1 MQQTL
6 VRSSLLESLRARCRT
21 LVTSNGRILSGV
33 GVYNYSGLMP
43 GDGVGPEITDATCR
57 VVEALDV
64 GITWDVQ
71 EAGMHVFEKTGELL
85 PQSVIDSLRR
95 NKVGIK
101 GPITTPV
108 GTGFRSLNVTLRK
121 ELTCYANL
129 RPCKSYAGVQTRFD
143 EIDIVV
149 VRENLED
156 LYAGIEFE
164 EGAGNALELIH
175 FIRAHHGSQ
184 IPTDSGITIKPISVE
199 GSRRIV
205 KFAFEYARAN
215 GRKAVTAIHKANIQK
230 HSDGL
235 FLRVAR
241 EVAEDYPD
249 IEFWD
254 MIVDATCMQ
263 LVRRP
268 EQFDVMVMPN
278 LYGDILSDLCAGLVG
293 GLGVAPGA
301 NIGDQMALFEPI
313 HGSAPKYTGQNKV
326 NPMAQMFS
334 AVMMLRHIG
343 EREAAE
349 RMETAL
355 ADVIAEGKHVTYDM
369 KPDRN
374 DPTASRH
381 VRRCGR
387 PHRAF
392 ALVGDALQTRTIAAS
407 HTAVLAPLG
416 LKECRGRV
424 GEILAWVGGCAGQ
437 GLREFS

>member
-1 MQQTL
+1 VGYTITL
-6 VRSSLLESLRARCRT
+6 
-21 LVTSNGRILSGV
+21 I
-33 GVYNYSGLMP
+33 P
-43 GDGVGPEITDATCR
+43 GDGVGPEITEATCR

-64 GITWDVQ
+64 GISWDVQ
-71 EAGMHVFEKTGELL
+71 EAGLHVFEETGELL

-121 ELTCYANL
+121 ELKCYANL
-129 RPCKSYAGVQTRFD
+129 RPCKSFTGVQSRFD
-143 EIDIVV
+143 AIDIVV

-175 FIRAHHGSQ
+175 FIRAHHGSH
-184 IPTDSGITIKPISVE
+184 IPLDAGITIKPITVE

-215 GRKAVTAIHKANIQK
+215 GRKTVTAIHKANIQK

-374 DPTASRH
+374 DPTAASTSG
-381 VRRCGR
+381 V
-387 PHRAF
+387 A
-392 ALVGDALQTRTIAAS
+392 DAIIER
-407 HTAVLAPLG
+407 
-416 LKECRGRV
+416 
-424 GEILAWVGGCAGQ
+424 
-437 GLREFS
+437 LR

>member
-1 MQQTL
+1 MGYTITL
-6 VRSSLLESLRARCRT
+6 
-21 LVTSNGRILSGV
+21 I
-33 GVYNYSGLMP
+33 P
-43 GDGVGPEITDATCR
+43 GDGVGPEITEATCR

-64 GITWDVQ
+64 GISWDVQ
-71 EAGMHVFEKTGELL
+71 EAGLHVFEKTGELL
-85 PQSVIDSLRR
+85 PQTVIDSLRR

-121 ELTCYANL
+121 ELECYANL
-129 RPCKSYAGVQTRFD
+129 RPCKSYTGVQTRFD
-143 EIDIVV
+143 AIDIVV

-164 EGAGNALELIH
+164 EGTGSALELIH

-184 IPTDSGITIKPISVE
+184 IPMDAGITIKPITVE

-241 EVAEDYPD
+241 EVAEDYPE

-355 ADVIAEGKHVTYDM
+355 AEVIAEGKHVTYDM

-374 DPTASRH
+374 DPTAAGTSG
-381 VRRCGR
+381 V
-387 PHRAF
+387 A
-392 ALVGDALQTRTIAAS
+392 DALIER
-407 HTAVLAPLG
+407 
-416 LKECRGRV
+416 
-424 GEILAWVGGCAGQ
+424 
-437 GLREFS
+437 LR

>member
-1 MQQTL
+1 M
-6 VRSSLLESLRARCRT
+6 
-21 LVTSNGRILSGV
+21 
-33 GVYNYSGLMP
+33 
-43 GDGVGPEITDATCR
+43 
-57 VVEALDV
+57 
-64 GITWDVQ
+64 
-71 EAGMHVFEKTGELL
+71 
-85 PQSVIDSLRR
+85 
-95 NKVGIK
+95 
-101 GPITTPV
+101 
-108 GTGFRSLNVTLRK
+108 
-121 ELTCYANL
+121 
-129 RPCKSYAGVQTRFD
+129 
-143 EIDIVV
+143 
-149 VRENLED
+149 
-156 LYAGIEFE
+156 
-164 EGAGNALELIH
+164 
-175 FIRAHHGSQ
+175 
-184 IPTDSGITIKPISVE
+184 
-199 GSRRIV
+199 

-215 GRKAVTAIHKANIQK
+215 GRKTVTAIHKANIQK

-241 EVAEDYPD
+241 EVAEDYPE

-278 LYGDILSDLCAGLVG
+278 LYGDILSDLSAGLVG

-349 RMETAL
+349 SMEGAL

-374 DPTASRH
+374 DPTAAGTSG
-381 VRRCGR
+381 V
-387 PHRAF
+387 A
-392 ALVGDALQTRTIAAS
+392 DALIER
-407 HTAVLAPLG
+407 
-416 LKECRGRV
+416 
-424 GEILAWVGGCAGQ
+424 
-437 GLREFS
+437 LR

>member
-1 MQQTL
+1 MGYTITL
-6 VRSSLLESLRARCRT
+6 
-21 LVTSNGRILSGV
+21 I
-33 GVYNYSGLMP
+33 P

-57 VVEALDV
+57 VIEALDV

-71 EAGMHVFEKTGELL
+71 EAGLHVFEKTGELL

-121 ELTCYANL
+121 ELMCYANL
-129 RPCKSYAGVQTRFD
+129 RPCKTYAGVQSRFD

-293 GLGVAPGA
+293 GLGVAPGREHRRS
-301 NIGDQMALFEPI
+301 NGALRAHSRQCAQV
-313 HGSAPKYTGQNKV
+313 HGSKQSKPHGPDVFRGDDAAPHWRARRSGPDGDSARGRYRGGQ
-326 NPMAQMFS
+326 ARH
-334 AVMMLRHIG
+334 LRY
-343 EREAAE
+343 EA
-349 RMETAL
+349 RPQRS
-355 ADVIAEGKHVTYDM
+355 DRSQHVGRGGC
-369 KPDRN
+369 PDRAVAL
-374 DPTASRH
+374 DWRAAYQRQL
-381 VRRCGR
+381 RREG
-387 PHRAF
+387 PF
-392 ALVGDALQTRTIAAS
+392 LQ
-407 HTAVLAPLG
+407 L
-416 LKECRGRV
+416 
-424 GEILAWVGGCAGQ
+424 W
-437 GLREFS
+437 

>member
-1 MQQTL
+1 MGYTITL
-6 VRSSLLESLRARCRT
+6 
-21 LVTSNGRILSGV
+21 I
-33 GVYNYSGLMP
+33 P

-57 VVEALDV
+57 VIEALDV

-71 EAGMHVFEKTGELL
+71 EAGLHVFEKTGELL
-85 PQSVIDSLRR
+85 PQSVVDSLRR
-95 NKVGIK
+95 NKLGIK

-108 GTGFRSLNVTLRK
+108 GTGFRSLTVTLRK
-121 ELTCYANL
+121 ELMCYANL
-129 RPCKSYAGVQTRFD
+129 RPCKTYAGVQSRFD

-343 EREAAE
+343 EQDAAG

-374 DPTASRH
+374 DPTAASTSG
-381 VRRCGR
+381 V
-387 PHRAF
+387 A
-392 ALVGDALQTRTIAAS
+392 DALIER
-407 HTAVLAPLG
+407 
-416 LKECRGRV
+416 
-424 GEILAWVGGCAGQ
+424 
-437 GLREFS
+437 LR

>member
-1 MQQTL
+1 MAYTITL
-6 VRSSLLESLRARCRT
+6 
-21 LVTSNGRILSGV
+21 I
-33 GVYNYSGLMP
+33 P
-43 GDGVGPEITDATCR
+43 GDGVGPEITEATCR
-57 VVEALDV
+57 VVEALGLD
-64 GITWDVQ
+64 ITWDVQ
-71 EAGMHVFEKTGELL
+71 EAGLHVFEETGELL

-121 ELTCYANL
+121 ELKCYANL
-129 RPCKSYAGVQTRFD
+129 RPCKSYTGVQSRFD
-143 EIDIVV
+143 DIDIVV

-164 EGAGNALELIH
+164 EGAGDALELIH
-175 FIRAHHGSQ
+175 FIRAHHGSS
-184 IPTDSGITIKPISVE
+184 IPLDSGITIKPISVE

-215 GRKAVTAIHKANIQK
+215 GRKSVQAIHKANIQK

-241 EVAEDYPD
+241 EVAEDYPE

-278 LYGDILSDLCAGLVG
+278 LYGDILSDLSAGLVG

-301 NIGDQMALFEPI
+301 NIGDQAALFEPI

-334 AVMMLRHIG
+334 AVMMLRHLG
-343 EREAAE
+343 EQDAAN
-349 RMETAL
+349 RMEGAL
-355 ADVIAEGKHVTYDM
+355 ADVIAEGTHVTYDM

-374 DPTASRH
+374 DPTAAGTSD
-381 VRRCGR
+381 V
-387 PHRAF
+387 A
-392 ALVGDALQTRTIAAS
+392 DALIER
-407 HTAVLAPLG
+407 
-416 LKECRGRV
+416 
-424 GEILAWVGGCAGQ
+424 
-437 GLREFS
+437 LR